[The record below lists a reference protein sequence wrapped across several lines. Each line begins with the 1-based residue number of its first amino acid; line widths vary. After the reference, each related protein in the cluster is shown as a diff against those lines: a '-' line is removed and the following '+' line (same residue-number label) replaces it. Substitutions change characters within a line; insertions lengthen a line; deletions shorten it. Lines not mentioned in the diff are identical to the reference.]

1 MKNKKSNCIDFE
13 DFVKEMLEKSQS
25 PKLYEQAIRDEE
37 EINTLSSETLRQ
49 YINY

>member
-1 MKNKKSNCIDFE
+1 MRNKKIITLEGFING
-13 DFVKEMLEKSQS
+13 VLEKSQS
-25 PKLYEQAIRDEE
+25 LEIYERAIRDEE